1 MPVWRFRSPVDAARA
16 LAPSPDATTGIRTAL
31 ALARFDQASARG
43 VRISQRGVH
52 RYHTVAEAE
61 LDRERYALAR
71 LRESDV
77 ER

>member
-1 MPVWRFRSPVDAARA
+1 MPVWRFRDLADAARA

-31 ALARFDQASARG
+31 ALARLDQASARG

-52 RYHTVAEAE
+52 RYRTIEEGE

-71 LRESDV
+71 LRESDAG
-77 ER
+77 R